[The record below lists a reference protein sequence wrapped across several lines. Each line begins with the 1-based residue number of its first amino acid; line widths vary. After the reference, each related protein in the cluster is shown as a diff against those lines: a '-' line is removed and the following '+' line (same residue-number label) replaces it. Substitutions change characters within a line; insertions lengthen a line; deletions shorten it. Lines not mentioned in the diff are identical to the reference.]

1 MKVVLMVA
9 LHGAAS
15 LLLNL
20 NWKNHR
26 SRFYSRHYH
35 DNPHYHRAMIL
46 PEYED
51 LTRYTAPPD
60 EPEEIPHLE
69 PEDYLDHEENEPE

>member
-1 MKVVLMVA
+1 
-9 LHGAAS
+9 
-15 LLLNL
+15 
-20 NWKNHR
+20 
-26 SRFYSRHYH
+26 
-35 DNPHYHRAMIL
+35 MIL

-69 PEDYLDHEENEPE
+69 PEDYLDYEENEQTEPE